1 MPRRTKKTT
10 RSPSTSA
17 KLPPIDKAT
26 AANVCGFFPDVLRHS
41 KGAIAGE
48 PFKLLPWQQM
58 VLSELFGRLNPD
70 GSRLR
75 RLGYIEVPKKQGKS
89 TLLAG
94 LALYLLTSD
103 GEAGA
108 EIYGA
113 AADREQASI
122 IYREAAAMVRASPA
136 LSKHLEVIDSR
147 KTIFFRRTNSF
158 YRVLSADAFRAEGL
172 NIHGLLFDE
181 LHAQRDR
188 RLWDALRYGGA
199 ARRQPLLLSI
209 TTAGYDR
216 RSICWEQ
223 HQYAERVIADP
234 LLDPSFYGCIYAA
247 DPADDPQSPKTW
259 RKANPS
265 LGETITEESF
275 AADAREAV
283 NSPQKLNSFLRYRL
297 NVWVA
302 QETRFFKP
310 SAWAKC
316 KAQPHDMTGRAC
328 YLGLDLASTT
338 DLTAA
343 VIVSEDDDGV
353 LDVVPFFWCPSE
365 SIEQRSLRDKV
376 DYIQWSKDGHIR
388 VTDGNATDYETIK
401 QDILAF
407 CDQYGVKQIGVDPWN
422 ATMLSQAL
430 AAEGADIVNVRQG
443 YGTLSAPMKRL
454 EALVLDGKLRCNH
467 PIMDW
472 CAANCAVQSDHQ
484 SNIKP
489 SKAKSTERID
499 GIAALVTAMAVQA
512 AAETPPPEADW
523 NIISV

>member
-1 MPRRTKKTT
+1 
-10 RSPSTSA
+10 
-17 KLPPIDKAT
+17 
-26 AANVCGFFPDVLRHS
+26 
-41 KGAIAGE
+41 
-48 PFKLLPWQQM
+48 
-58 VLSELFGRLNPD
+58 
-70 GSRLR
+70 
-75 RLGYIEVPKKQGKS
+75 
-89 TLLAG
+89 
-94 LALYLLTSD
+94 
-103 GEAGA
+103 
-108 EIYGA
+108 
-113 AADREQASI
+113 
-122 IYREAAAMVRASPA
+122 
-136 LSKHLEVIDSR
+136 
-147 KTIFFRRTNSF
+147 
-158 YRVLSADAFRAEGL
+158 
-172 NIHGLLFDE
+172 
-181 LHAQRDR
+181 
-188 RLWDALRYGGA
+188 
-199 ARRQPLLLSI
+199 LLLSI

-376 DYIQWSKDGHIR
+376 DYIQWAKDGHIR

-407 CDQYGVKQIGVDPWN
+407 CDQFGVKQIGVDPWN

-430 AAEGADIVNVRQG
+430 AAEGCDIVNVRQG

-454 EALVLDGKLRCNH
+454 EALVLDSKLRVNH

-484 SNIKP
+484 GNIKP

-512 AAETPPPEADW
+512 AAETPPPEQDW